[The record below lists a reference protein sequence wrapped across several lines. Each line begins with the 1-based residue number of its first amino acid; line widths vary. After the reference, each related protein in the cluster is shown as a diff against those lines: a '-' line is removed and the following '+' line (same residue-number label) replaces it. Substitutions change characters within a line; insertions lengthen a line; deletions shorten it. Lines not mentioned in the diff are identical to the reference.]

1 MKTPQKPLFL
11 QFSKATT
18 RSTPSIVQMKKKH
31 EKKPFPIPK
40 VYGKEEKELHRIELN
55 AIHV

>member
-40 VYGKEEKELHRIELN
+40 VYGKEEKGLHRIELN

>member
-1 MKTPQKPLFL
+1 VEYSFNSPNE
-11 QFSKATT
+11 
-18 RSTPSIVQMKKKH
+18 KKH

-40 VYGKEEKELHRIELN
+40 VYGKEEKGLHRIELN